1 MTEMTEIQT
10 LVQNFEESLH
20 DFYMDEC
27 KHQGYAV
34 NPDDLDLPDWAVDL
48 MGESFE
54 IAMKIEGV
62 MCARKLGWDDASD
75 FV

>member
-1 MTEMTEIQT
+1 MTEQTEIQT

-27 KHQGYAV
+27 HAKGAAV
-34 NPDDLDLPDWAVDL
+34 DPADLDLPDWAVDL